1 MLAVGSVDALTE
13 YYDILKAK
21 RDAGLH
27 DLRVATIFT
36 FASNED
42 DKDANGL
49 IAEPEFDIAT
59 DTPMNRHSRDKLNSY
74 ISDYNIMYGTNFSAR
89 DGQGFYNYYKDIAKR
104 IKERERESFDERN
117 RVDILIVVAMYLT
130 GFDAKKVNTLY
141 VDKNLRY
148 HGLIQAYSRTNRILN
163 EVKSQGNIVAFR
175 NLKDATDEAVR
186 LFADRNANETILIA
200 PYEDHVAKFNA
211 AVDALLKIAPTIG
224 SVDALPDENAYLA
237 FVHAF
242 RELAR
247 IRNVLSVFAQFT
259 WSDLD
264 IDAQTF
270 DDFKS
275 KYLDIHDQTRKRDE
289 SEAASIINDID
300 FELELIRQDKINVA
314 YILQLLTNANVTDG
328 DTINRDQRM
337 GDILDI
343 VMAEPSLRSKRGL
356 IEKFIQQNVAKLDA
370 GESVDEAFKTY
381 WEFERESAL
390 EMICTEEGLERRQLD
405 HLMQLYEF
413 TGQTPEREDVV
424 GALTVKPR
432 ILERRKVIDR
442 IVDKM
447 TSIVRTFDADTGD
460 V

>member
-1 MLAVGSVDALTE
+1 
-13 YYDILKAK
+13 
-21 RDAGLH
+21 
-27 DLRVATIFT
+27 
-36 FASNED
+36 
-42 DKDANGL
+42 
-49 IAEPEFDIAT
+49 
-59 DTPMNRHSRDKLNSY
+59 
-74 ISDYNIMYGTNFSAR
+74 
-89 DGQGFYNYYKDIAKR
+89 
-104 IKERERESFDERN
+104 
-117 RVDILIVVAMYLT
+117 MYLT